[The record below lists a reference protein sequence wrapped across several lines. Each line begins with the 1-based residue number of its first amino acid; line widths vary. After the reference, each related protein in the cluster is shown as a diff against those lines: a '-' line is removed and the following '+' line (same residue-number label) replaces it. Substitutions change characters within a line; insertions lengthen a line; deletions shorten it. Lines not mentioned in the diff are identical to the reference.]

1 MNLLV
6 SVRIA
11 LVALRVNALRSLL
24 AMLGVIIGVGSVIVM
39 VSVSSGAKQKVE
51 EVIANIGANL
61 LTVRAGDS
69 SRRPRQQGEDPP
81 SPLTDRDVAA
91 LRDEVPGLVA
101 VAGYMRRN
109 QPVVYGNANW
119 TTGIIG
125 ADADYLEVRDWA
137 VIEGRPFTDAEVR
150 GGAKV
155 ALLGEKVREE
165 LFGDLSPLGSSVRIG
180 AVPFDIVGVLDR
192 KGESAWGSDQD
203 DQVIVPVTTARKRLF
218 GRRVTVRDEVRLIL
232 AEAADPEQLEQV
244 KAEME
249 AVMRVR
255 RKVPPG
261 GQDDFYV
268 RDATESVMARNQTS
282 SQLGLLLAATAG
294 IALVVGGIGIMN
306 IMLVAVTERTRE
318 IGLRMALGARRRDIR
333 NQFLVEAVVLCLT
346 GGLIGLVAGV
356 LVTVVIARGG
366 EFPVVIEPGIIALAV
381 ASSALVG
388 MFFGLYPAHRASRLN
403 PIEALRHE

>member
-1 MNLLV
+1 M
-6 SVRIA
+6 
-11 LVALRVNALRSLL
+11 
-24 AMLGVIIGVGSVIVM
+24 
-39 VSVSSGAKQKVE
+39 
-51 EVIANIGANL
+51 
-61 LTVRAGDS
+61 
-69 SRRPRQQGEDPP
+69 
-81 SPLTDRDVAA
+81 
-91 LRDEVPGLVA
+91 
-101 VAGYMRRN
+101 
-109 QPVVYGNANW
+109 
-119 TTGIIG
+119 
-125 ADADYLEVRDWA
+125 
-137 VIEGRPFTDAEVR
+137 IEGRPFTDAEVR

-268 RDATESVMARNQTS
+268 RDATEAVMARNQTS

>member
-39 VSVSSGAKQKVE
+39 VSVSAGAKQKVE
-51 EVIANIGANL
+51 QVIANIGANM
-61 LTVRAGDS
+61 LTVRAGTGD
-69 SRRPRQQGEDPP
+69 RRPRQQGEDPAT
-81 SPLTDRDVAA
+81 PLTDRDVEA
-91 LRDEVPGLVA
+91 LKTEVPGLAA
-101 VAGYMRRN
+101 VAGYMRYN
-109 QPVVYGNANW
+109 KPVVYGNANW

-125 ADADYLEVRDWA
+125 ASAAYLEVRDWSVA
-137 VIEGRPFTDAEVR
+137 EGREITEADVR

-155 ALLGEKVREE
+155 ALLGETVREH
-165 LFGDLSPLGSSVRIG
+165 LFGDVSPLGATVRI
-180 AVPFDIVGVLDR
+180 ANVPFEVVGVLGR
-192 KGESAWGSDQD
+192 KGESAWGTDQD
-203 DQVIVPVTTARKRLF
+203 DQVLVPLTTARKRLF
-218 GRRVTVRDEVRLIL
+218 GSRVTVRDSVQLIL
-232 AEAADPEQLEQV
+232 AEAANAAALGPAQ
-244 KAEME
+244 AEIE
-249 AVMRVR
+249 VVMRARHRIAV
-255 RKVPPG
+255 G
-261 GQDDFYV
+261 AADDFYV
-268 RDATESVMARNQTS
+268 RNATEQVNARNETS

-294 IALVVGGIGIMN
+294 ISLVVGGIGIMN

-346 GGLIGLVAGV
+346 GGLIGLACGVA
-356 LVTVVIARGG
+356 VTVLIARGG
-366 EFPVVIEPGIIALAV
+366 EFPVVIEPAIVLAAV
-381 ASSALVG
+381 GSSALVG